1 MYEVFNYM
9 TAETIGYVETEAD
22 AWYVVLNDSRP
33 LDFLH
38 WSEAETVTSSHP
50 ADDYE
55 IYGENEF

>member
-22 AWYVVLNDSRP
+22 AWYVVRNDSRP

-38 WSEAETVTSSHP
+38 WAESETLVEGDGPWMVS
-50 ADDYE
+50 
-55 IYGENEF
+55 GE